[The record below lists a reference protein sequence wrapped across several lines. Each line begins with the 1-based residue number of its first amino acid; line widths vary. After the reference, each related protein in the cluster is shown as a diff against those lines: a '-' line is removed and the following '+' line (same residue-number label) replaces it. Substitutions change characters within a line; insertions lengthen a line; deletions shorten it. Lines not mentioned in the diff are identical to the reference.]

1 MLMVDLGSKLKTLR
15 MNAHL
20 TQLQVAQ
27 RIGVSKAMISSY
39 ELSTRYP
46 SYEILI
52 KLASLFRVSAD
63 YLLGLEKA
71 KTISVDGLN
80 SEQISILNSIIKEF
94 QSR

>member
-1 MLMVDLGSKLKTLR
+1 MVDLGSKLKALR
-15 MNAHL
+15 VNARL

-52 KLASLFRVSAD
+52 KIASLFRVSAD

-71 KTISVDGLN
+71 KTISVDGLS

>member
-1 MLMVDLGSKLKTLR
+1 MVDLGSKLKTLR
-15 MNAHL
+15 TNAHL

-63 YLLGLEKA
+63 HLLGLEKA
-71 KTISVDGLN
+71 KSISVDGLSN
-80 SEQISILNSIIKEF
+80 EQISILNSIIREF

>member
-1 MLMVDLGSKLKTLR
+1 MVDLGSKLKTLR